1 VSVTPPADHASAG
14 NRGPKAARP
23 IIIGD
28 QQAHGREC
36 ASLDNSSGIWA
47 LARLSDSVQLMTQPN
62 ESDSGP
68 TPGRFRR
75 ALVDDLDGPLPA
87 LLLALTVL
95 AGIVDATSILRLG
108 HVFCATVTGNLV
120 FLGLAGAGVT
130 GFDVA
135 TPAVALGG
143 FVIGALVGGHACR
156 VAGSHRGL
164 AVRNVLA
171 IKALLAT
178 VVTLGA
184 FITGGE
190 FSLGV
195 QDVLL
200 VLLAISMGT
209 QLALIRFLKVP
220 DLVTVSLTFTITG
233 ALIERGKGWDDP
245 AVLRRGLAM
254 VAFAAG
260 AMVGALLIRLL
271 TMGAA
276 TSLSLAIIVVAGVAA
291 HRVSRDSSDWALPR

>member
-1 VSVTPPADHASAG
+1 MRALDAAGRSQREPHARADFGA
-14 NRGPKAARP
+14 
-23 IIIGD
+23 
-28 QQAHGREC
+28 
-36 ASLDNSSGIWA
+36 
-47 LARLSDSVQLMTQPN
+47 
-62 ESDSGP
+62 
-68 TPGRFRR
+68 

-156 VAGSHRGL
+156 AAGSHRGL

-171 IKALLAT
+171 IKAVLAT
-178 VVTLGA
+178 AVTIAA
-184 FITGGE
+184 FVTGGH

-195 QDVLL
+195 QDALL

-209 QLALIRFLKVP
+209 PARP
-220 DLVTVSLTFTITG
+220 DPLPQGPGPGHRLPHLHHHRRPDRTRQGLGRPRAYV
-233 ALIERGKGWDDP
+233 
-245 AVLRRGLAM
+245 RRGLAII
-254 VAFAAG
+254 AFTVG
-260 AMVGALLIRLL
+260 AMVG
-271 TMGAA
+271 
-276 TSLSLAIIVVAGVAA
+276 SAA
-291 HRVSRDSSDWALPR
+291 HPPR

>member
-1 VSVTPPADHASAG
+1 LTQPDEASAG
-14 NRGPKAARP
+14 PA
-23 IIIGD
+23 
-28 QQAHGREC
+28 E
-36 ASLDNSSGIWA
+36 
-47 LARLSDSVQLMTQPN
+47 
-62 ESDSGP
+62 
-68 TPGRFRR
+68 GRFRR

-156 VAGSHRGL
+156 AAGSHRGL

-171 IKALLAT
+171 IKAVLAT
-178 VVTLGA
+178 AVTIGA
-184 FITGGE
+184 FVTGGH

-245 AVLRRGLAM
+245 AASGVDWPWSRS
-254 VAFAAG
+254 
-260 AMVGALLIRLL
+260 RLVRWS
-271 TMGAA
+271 APC
-276 TSLSLAIIVVAGVAA
+276 
-291 HRVSRDSSDWALPR
+291 SSAC

>member
-1 VSVTPPADHASAG
+1 
-14 NRGPKAARP
+14 
-23 IIIGD
+23 
-28 QQAHGREC
+28 
-36 ASLDNSSGIWA
+36 L
-47 LARLSDSVQLMTQPN
+47 TQPDGTSAN
-62 ESDSGP
+62 P
-68 TPGRFRR
+68 TEGRFRR

-143 FVIGALVGGHACR
+143 FVIGALVGGQACR
-156 VAGSHRGL
+156 AAGSHRGL

-171 IKALLAT
+171 IKAVLAT
-178 VVTLGA
+178 AVTVGA
-184 FITGGE
+184 FITGGH

-195 QDVLL
+195 QDLLL

-233 ALIERGKGWDDP
+233 ALIERGKAWDDP
-245 AVLRRGLAM
+245 AVVRRGLAI
-254 VAFAAG
+254 VAFTTG

-276 TSLSLAIIVVAGVAA
+276 TSLSLAIIVVAGIAA
-291 HRVSRDSSDWALPR
+291 HRVSRDSSDWALPRQSR

>member
-1 VSVTPPADHASAG
+1 
-14 NRGPKAARP
+14 
-23 IIIGD
+23 
-28 QQAHGREC
+28 
-36 ASLDNSSGIWA
+36 
-47 LARLSDSVQLMTQPN
+47 MTQPN